1 MLVVDKPPH
10 MLVVH
15 APGRRDETVLDKVA
29 RQVGVRVYAVHR
41 LDEDTT
47 GVLALARTEEA
58 RERLQEEFR
67 RHRPERVY
75 LALVSRAPSP
85 PAGKIESRL
94 LEKDGRMC
102 SVDSGGE
109 LAVTHYR
116 ILKRLDPF
124 TLVECRLETGRRNQ
138 IRVHMADIGCPVV
151 GDRKYGYRS
160 RQGRGFGRAMLHA
173 WRLTLTHP
181 LTGERL
187 EVTAAPPDAELRV

>member
-1 MLVVDKPPH
+1 MLVVDKPPR

-15 APGRRDETVLDKVA
+15 APGRRDETIVDRVA
-29 RQVGVRVYAVHR
+29 RQVGGRVYAVHR
-41 LDEDTT
+41 LDEDTS
-47 GVLALARTEEA
+47 GVLALARTELA
-58 RERLQEEFR
+58 RDRLEDEFR
-67 RHRPERVY
+67 RHRPERIY
-75 LALVSRAPSP
+75 LALVSRTPSP

-94 LEKDGRMC
+94 AEKGGRMR

-109 LAVTHYR
+109 IAITHYR
-116 ILKRLDPF
+116 MLRRLDPF

-173 WRLTLTHP
+173 WHLSLTHP

-187 EVTAAPPDAELRV
+187 EVTAAPSDAELRV